1 MPVSHA
7 ALDRVF
13 NPKTVVVFGDKKAGG
28 YMWLNS
34 QKQLKGKVY
43 SVQIDPNEIPGIEAL
58 GVQNFKSLA
67 EVPGPVDYGIIAVP
81 RSVAPRIL
89 ADCITHKVGGV
100 TMFTAGFAETH
111 TADGMEMQNK
121 VLAMAKQS
129 GMVLIGPN
137 CMGIYNPGAGLC
149 FSPGQPVYDGGNIAF
164 CSQSGSHG
172 VSFSLGAPELG
183 LKISKMVSFGN
194 GIVLENADFLEY
206 MANDAQSQV
215 IVMYVEGLKD
225 GRRFFKLLRET
236 APKKP
241 VIIWKGGQTDEGKR
255 ATSSHTASLS
265 ESLALWEAACKQ
277 TGAILVRTLEEALDT
292 AKALVQLPAFT
303 GSGCGLMGGAGGQS
317 VSITDAFA
325 HAGMRVPAL
334 SQSSYKRLGEFF
346 SLVGASFSNPID
358 LGTNR
363 KELDTILDILT
374 DDPVIDVIV
383 MQVPVFSFRAANS
396 MVTSQVEAMTKLKER
411 SGKKPLVAVALSPR
425 PFSDAEALKEIASKF
440 EAGGVPSFTSYD
452 RAARALKNAVDYH
465 RFRTELG

>member
-13 NPKTVVVFGDKKAGG
+13 NPQTVVVFGDKKAAN
-28 YMWLNS
+28 YLWLSS
-34 QKQLKGKVY
+34 QKQFKGNVY
-43 SVQIDPNEIPGIEAL
+43 SVQIDPNEIPGIEAM
-58 GVQNFKSLA
+58 GIRNFKSLA

-111 TADGMEMQNK
+111 TADGMEMQSK
-121 VLAMAKQS
+121 VLGMARQS

-149 FSPGQPVYDGGNIAF
+149 FSPGQPVYEGGNIAF

-172 VSFSLGAPELG
+172 ISVSLAAPELG

-206 MANDAQSQV
+206 MAQDAQTQV

-236 APKKP
+236 TAKKP
-241 VIIWKGGQTDEGKR
+241 VIIWKGGQTEEGKR
-255 ATSSHTASLS
+255 ATSSHTASLA
-265 ESLALWEAACKQ
+265 ESLAVWEAACRQ
-277 TGAILVRTLEEALDT
+277 TGAILVRNLEEALDT
-292 AKALVQLPAFT
+292 AKALVKLPPFT

-325 HAGMRVPAL
+325 HAGMGVPAL
-334 SQSSYKRLGEFF
+334 SQQSYKRLGEFF

-383 MQVPVFSFRAANS
+383 MQVPILSFRGAAG
-396 MVTSQVEAMTKLKER
+396 MADAQIDAMAKLKER
-411 SGKKPLVAVALSPR
+411 GGKKPLVGVTVSPKPVA
-425 PFSDAEALKEIASKF
+425 DAELIKTISNRF
-440 EAGGVPSFTSYD
+440 EAGGVPSFPSYD
-452 RAARALKNAVDYH
+452 RAARALKNAVWYH
-465 RFRTELG
+465 RFKARQD